1 MENRGFGILFLI
13 ALGVVGIVLATRS
26 SNPVPATPSPGFASA
41 QSARQYNYH
50 PVAYENEEVR
60 EILYN
65 SDGLPVKITIHRHA
79 SVA

>member
-1 MENRGFGILFLI
+1 MDNRGLGILFLI
-13 ALGVVGIVLATRS
+13 TLGVVGIAIATRG
-26 SNPVPATPSPGFASA
+26 SNPVPDAPPSGFTPA
-41 QSARQYNYH
+41 QPAKQYNYQ

-79 SVA
+79 SVV